1 MISKGC
7 LVRTKCKK
15 PTYMDQEAPIYLTI
29 SDVYDE
35 GEGSLVIDLL
45 LRSGIQTTFYAHN
58 LEVISKG

>member
-1 MISKGC
+1 
-7 LVRTKCKK
+7 
-15 PTYMDQEAPIYLTI
+15 MDQEAPIYLTI

-45 LRSGIQTTFYAHN
+45 LRSGIKTTFYAHN

>member
-1 MISKGC
+1 
-7 LVRTKCKK
+7 
-15 PTYMDQEAPIYLTI
+15 MDQEAPIYLTI